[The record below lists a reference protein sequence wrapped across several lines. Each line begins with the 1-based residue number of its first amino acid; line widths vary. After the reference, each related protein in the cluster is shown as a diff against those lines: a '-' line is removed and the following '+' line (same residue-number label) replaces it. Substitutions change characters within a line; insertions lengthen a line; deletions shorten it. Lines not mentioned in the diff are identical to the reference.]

1 MATVCLYRR
10 LLGDRFA
17 ELPGVL
23 QCFHDAAG
31 GSGAKRG
38 DISGLSAARASSALV
53 ATLLRLPAAGARVP
67 VRLVVTPSGDREQWD
82 RFFGG
87 HRVRTL
93 QWAHGEH
100 VMEQFGIAT
109 FACALVIEGSRLRYE
124 FKRAW
129 LAGIAI
135 PSWLSPR
142 VISHVDTMQ
151 RAGGRSFAWL
161 HPRWVRSFTM
171 KGGSSP
177 NDRLI
182 TNGHR
187 ARRLRSLRRAN
198 R

>member
-1 MATVCLYRR
+1 M
-10 LLGDRFA
+10 
-17 ELPGVL
+17 
-23 QCFHDAAG
+23 
-31 GSGAKRG
+31 
-38 DISGLSAARASSALV
+38 
-53 ATLLRLPAAGARVP
+53 P

-142 VISHVDTMQ
+142 VISHVDTSATGW
-151 RAGGRSFAWL
+151 RPVVRLVAPALGEIIHYEG
-161 HPRWVRSFTM
+161 WVE
-171 KGGSSP
+171 P
-177 NDRLI
+177 E
-182 TNGHR
+182 
-187 ARRLRSLRRAN
+187 
-198 R
+198 